1 MSEFNETKFSSNGT
15 FTENE
20 EPIVETKVISVYTP
34 LIYVFILVVSLVMFA
49 SNYRKKQAKKIS
61 EQPSIFDENDAHDL
75 FFQIKEM
82 SENEKVHEKVLKAAL
97 LNRGAESVR
106 RSLKLKELAPQINLL
121 YKNGSIGED
130 YWKRFETE
138 VKLIEL
144 EFKDTLQEAERLQPG
159 WAQLFVMVCKEICF
173 NQALS
178 RRYRSILKRKEVCIE
193 EWELKINDDG
203 RLVE

>member
-34 LIYVFILVVSLVMFA
+34 LIYVFILVVYLVMFA

-106 RSLKLKELAPQINLL
+106 RSLKLKELALRLISYTRMAPLEKI
-121 YKNGSIGED
+121 IGRD
-130 YWKRFETE
+130 L
-138 VKLIEL
+138 KLKL
-144 EFKDTLQEAERLQPG
+144 
-159 WAQLFVMVCKEICF
+159 
-173 NQALS
+173 N
-178 RRYRSILKRKEVCIE
+178 
-193 EWELKINDDG
+193 
-203 RLVE
+203 